1 MKRTLAQSE
10 ASRRNGAKSRGPV
23 TAAGKA
29 KSSQNGRTH
38 GFRSAQ
44 PSIEDENDAEF
55 QRLRKAMLEELQPAG
70 PLESSLAEQIV
81 HATWTLERLRDAER
95 KVPIRQ
101 GLGSLGSLLNY
112 ARYRTSL
119 ERSRERAV
127 KELRVLQNERAL
139 RDAPYKRD
147 TLQLPRYASC
157 RDYAQRIKDYDHA
170 HGVTEPAQPT
180 EPETPPTFPE
190 MSRIRAAAIAAAHRA
205 VHDLFLGGPATGAF
219 PTGWPPTGGPPTG
232 APPSNGGPAAAF
244 ADGRG

>member
-1 MKRTLAQSE
+1 MARTVAQID

-29 KSSQNGRTH
+29 KSSQNRRTH
-38 GFRSAQ
+38 GFRSAK
-44 PSIEDENDAEF
+44 PTVDELNGAEF
-55 QRLRKAMLEELQPAG
+55 QRLRKAMLDELQPAG

-127 KELRVLQNERAL
+127 KELRVLQNERVL

-147 TLQLPRYASC
+147 SIPLPRYASC
-157 RDYAQRIKDYDHA
+157 RDYAQRIRDYDHA
-170 HGVTEPAQPT
+170 HGVTETAQPT
-180 EPETPPTFPE
+180 EPGPPLPFPQ
-190 MSRIRAAAIAAAHRA
+190 MSRVRAAAIVAAHRA
-205 VHDLFLGGPATGAF
+205 VHDLFQSPS
-219 PTGWPPTGGPPTG
+219 PPQEPPQ
-232 APPSNGGPAAAF
+232 
-244 ADGRG
+244 